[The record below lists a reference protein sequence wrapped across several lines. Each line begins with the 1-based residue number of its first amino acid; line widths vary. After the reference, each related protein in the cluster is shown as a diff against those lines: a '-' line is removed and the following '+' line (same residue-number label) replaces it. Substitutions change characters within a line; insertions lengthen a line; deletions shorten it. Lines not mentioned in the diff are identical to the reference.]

1 MSVVF
6 VAVLLGLL
14 SYGPNALAGNNGI
27 FTITVYN
34 ELGTSLS
41 GATFSFK
48 CTNGSVVAAVTD
60 GTASDSDGL
69 SNGVISVRS
78 SQSAYFKTLAGCDG
92 TVANKALTIA
102 SLSLDGYR
110 QIGSIISN
118 YSSTSANT
126 YGGTTA
132 MVFAV
137 RVEVDAV
144 SRLAS
149 TSHNIEG
156 ATVTAKNGGISC
168 TAGSTGTGDSLT
180 GKYYCPVPIAS
191 TTYLTATA
199 VMPSVTGITGVFL
212 GPTESCDYAAR
223 ATASSARSTC
233 TISATE
239 TTTKAVHPGTTAAT
253 PTPTPS
259 PTPTPTLIVTTPTPS
274 PANIP
279 TPASLGF
286 TSLAA
291 LSLKEG
297 DTISAAGSSD
307 PDIYIANDWGYKR
320 LFLNPVIFSFYG
332 QLGGFA
338 DVKNIV
344 SSTRDELVTSGLFR
358 NCETNAQ
365 AVYGV
370 ETTGED
376 TGVLHWVNVTGD
388 QAVAQDPNFFQK
400 VFCINNNE
408 FNWYSKGSDYTSVNQ
423 VPSYSR

>member
-6 VAVLLGLL
+6 VVVLLGLL
-14 SYGPNALAGNNGI
+14 SYGPNALAGTNGI

-48 CTNGSVVAAVTD
+48 CAGGTLTAAVTD
-60 GTASDSDGL
+60 NGASDS
-69 SNGVISVRS
+69 NAAAGVISITS

-92 TVANKALTIA
+92 VVAHKALTVA
-102 SLSLDGYR
+102 SLSFDGYQ
-110 QIGSIISN
+110 QIGSIIAN

-126 YGGTTA
+126 YSGATA
-132 MVFAV
+132 MKFAV
-137 RVEVDAV
+137 KVTLDAV

-149 TSHNIEG
+149 TSHNITE
-156 ATVTAKNGGISC
+156 AMVTASNGGVSC
-168 TAGSTGTGDSLT
+168 TAGTDANV
-180 GKYYCPVPIAS
+180 GKYYCPVPLAS
-191 TTYLTATA
+191 TTYLNAAA
-199 VMPSVTGITGVFL
+199 VMPTVSGITGAFL
-212 GPTESCDYAAR
+212 GPTEVCTYAAR
-223 ATASSARSTC
+223 ATASGAQTTC

-253 PTPTPS
+253 PTPTLT

-274 PANIP
+274 PTNIP

-338 DVKNIV
+338 NVKNIGA
-344 SSTRDELVTSGLFR
+344 STRDTLVTSGLFR

-370 ETTGED
+370 EVTGED

-408 FNWYSKGSDYTSVNQ
+408 FNWYAKGSDYTSVNQ
-423 VPSYSR
+423 IPSYSR